1 MKSKVALA
9 SIFDLRRLVL
19 FFALLLPSLAHAVS
33 SISVQAD
40 QVDSIYGQ
48 ARNVQLDVSLK
59 DAQSAVKLRA
69 QIKPASDKNWT
80 DASLSCGSFINPKP
94 GEWHCDSGNLA
105 SEHIKVPF
113 SFAFN
118 SQSTKGDSQFIADLA
133 LKEASFSDTAGLHA
147 GEKVS
152 GVIHAEVLQKADAWQ
167 WQMDVDWQKGEVFWQ
182 PFYFS
187 SGGHTLK
194 AKGQYT
200 QQFLAIER
208 ANLSLKD
215 VGSLQLSAKLNLADG
230 NKIQTLST
238 STDGLDLA
246 ALYPLVLK
254 PLLEKTSLNNLEMAG
269 KASFSLEMRDGEPKS
284 FRLDLKDTDI
294 DDSSGRFA
302 LYKLN
307 ASIPWSYNDPKII
320 SLAYQGG
327 HFLHLSLGATNLS
340 AELNRYALT
349 APKIKL
355 PILDG
360 SLTVSDVSAV
370 WAANQWHWHLR
381 AGIAPIAME
390 DFSQALGWPHM
401 QGQIAASIPLV
412 TYSAGRL
419 TTDGDIQFSVFDGS
433 VIISKLAMQD
443 PLGVAPRLT
452 GNMKVTNLNLDTL
465 TRTFSFG
472 AMEGKVDGY
481 VNDLQLANWKPVN
494 FDASIYSSPGNYR
507 KKISQRAVEN
517 ISSLGGAGAAAAV
530 QRSVLRFFENF
541 NYSKLGLNCRLRG
554 DLCEMGGIESTPQGY
569 VIVKGSGIPSIT
581 VLGYNR
587 QVSWGELLERIKR
600 VTDGNSKPIIK

>member
-1 MKSKVALA
+1 MRFHFRQILC
-9 SIFDLRRLVL
+9 LLVL
-19 FFALLLPSLAHAVS
+19 FGSAVHGTSAHAVS
-33 SISVQAD
+33 AISISID
-40 QVDSIYGQ
+40 QVEAPSGQ
-48 ARNVQLDVSLK
+48 ARNVQFDVGLEGAQPSLK
-59 DAQSAVKLRA
+59 LKA
-69 QIKPASDKNWT
+69 QIKPASEKNWA
-80 DASLSCGSFINPKP
+80 DASFSCGSFINSKR
-94 GEWHCDSGNLA
+94 GEWSCQDGNLV
-105 SEHIKVPF
+105 SERIKAPF
-113 SFAFN
+113 SLTVN
-118 SQSTKGDSQFIADLA
+118 SQTIKGNPQFIADLT
-133 LKEASFSDTAGLHA
+133 LKDASFSDAAGLHA

-152 GVIHAEVLQKADAWQ
+152 GVIHAEALSKLGVWQ
-167 WQMDVDWQKGEVFWQ
+167 WRTDVDWQKGEVFWQ
-182 PFYFS
+182 PFYFA

-194 AKGQYT
+194 ANGQYSP
-200 QQFLAIER
+200 QLLAIER
-208 ANLSLKD
+208 ADLALKD
-215 VGSLQLSAKLNLADG
+215 VGSLQLSTRLDLSDD
-230 NKIQTLST
+230 NKIQALTANTESI
-238 STDGLDLA
+238 DLA

-254 PLLEKTSLNNLEMAG
+254 PLLEKTSLNNLEMGG
-269 KASFSLEMRDGEPKS
+269 KASFRLEMRDGEPRS
-284 FRLDLKDTDI
+284 FQLDLKDADI
-294 DDSSGRFA
+294 DDRNGRFA

-307 ASIPWSYNDPKII
+307 ATIPWSYDDPKTV

-327 HFLHLSLGATNLS
+327 HLLKLPLGATNIS

-349 APKIKL
+349 APEIKL

-360 SLTVSDVSAV
+360 ALTVSDVSAV
-370 WAANQWHWHLR
+370 WAASQWHWHLR
-381 AGIAPIAME
+381 AGLAPIAME

-419 TTDGDIQFSVFDGS
+419 TTDGDIKFSVFDGS
-433 VIISKLAMQD
+433 VIISKLTMQD
-443 PLGVAPRLT
+443 PLGVAPRLA
-452 GNMKVTNLNLDTL
+452 GSMKVTNLDLDTL

-541 NYSKLGLNCRLRG
+541 NYAKLGLNCRLRG

-569 VIVKGSGIPSIT
+569 IIVKGSGIPSIT

-600 VTDGNSKPIIK
+600 VTDGNTKPVIQ